1 MLWLLFACVPPP
13 PVVGPIPVDVAL
25 VPGCPTEADGTLS
38 ECQWRRV
45 AWAQHLY
52 AIGAAD
58 HLLVSG
64 AAVHNRYVEA
74 DAMKLGLV
82 ALGVP
87 ADRVL
92 TEPQALHTDQNVAF
106 ALNVMQ
112 EHADWSF
119 GVASD
124 PLQAPGC
131 CEMVRAWSGRD
142 CAVLAMD
149 MPLVDTRVRSGMPVV
164 KAVPVPEGRW
174 LPLAER
180 ERRIAALTGHHRGNS
195 MLIYASK
202 ALLNAVGRS
211 HPPPLP
217 PPIEALLAS
226 R

>member
-1 MLWLLFACVPPP
+1 MLWLLVACVPPT

-25 VPGCPTEADGTLS
+25 VPGCPTEADGALS
-38 ECQWRRV
+38 DCQWRRV

-52 AIGAAD
+52 AIGAVD
-58 HLLVSG
+58 RLIVSG
-64 AAVHNRYVEA
+64 AAVQNRYVEA

-87 ADRVL
+87 AERVL

-106 ALNVMQ
+106 ALDLVDA
-112 EHADWSF
+112 HPDWRF
-119 GVASD
+119 AVASD

-131 CEMVRAWSGRD
+131 CDMVRAWSGRE

-149 MPLVDTRVRSGMPVV
+149 MPLVDLRVRLGMPEV
-164 KAVPVPEGRW
+164 KAEPVPAAHW
-174 LPLAER
+174 LPLDER
-180 ERRIAALTGHHRGNS
+180 ERRIAALTGHRRGNS

-202 ALLNAVGRS
+202 ALLNGFGLS
-211 HPPPLP
+211 HRPPLP